1 MPSRSF
7 FPRGFLWDEGFHQ
20 LLLGAWDS
28 AIADDALTHWLGTM
42 HGDGWI
48 PREQP
53 LGAEAEAR
61 VPSEFLP
68 QRRLHANPPTL
79 ILRLQRSLD
88 RGGGTLS
95 ATDAALARR
104 LWPRLVKWYAW
115 FTRTQAG
122 EVRGSF
128 RWRGRD
134 RNDRKL
140 NAMTLSS
147 GLDDYP
153 RASTPSKAERHV
165 DLHCWITY
173 FARFLGQLARALGQE
188 KKAEMYESSY
198 KEKLVALDAHHWS
211 DSLNAYAD
219 WGLHANR
226 GDFIEHVVVKCATN
240 DGRSQIEHDVLPP
253 VGARPD
259 DCPRSHPRL
268 LFPLGDGAGGLLMRE
283 RFVPKGLKEQ
293 WVGHLGYVSLFP
305 LALRL
310 LPPDAP
316 TLGPLLELLR
326 DPKRL
331 WTPYGI
337 ASLSKGDRFYH
348 RANAPGDAA
357 YWRGPIWINLNYL
370 IAGALHHYAHSEG
383 PQRSRAAEIYAE
395 LRENLVGNLQREWER
410 SGFLWEQYHPETGA
424 GQRTHPFNGWSA
436 LVLLVLAEIY

>member
-1 MPSRSF
+1 MSRRTPNRSNSC
-7 FPRGFLWDEGFHQ
+7 RGC
-20 LLLGAWDS
+20 
-28 AIADDALTHWLGTM
+28 
-42 HGDGWI
+42 
-48 PREQP
+48 
-53 LGAEAEAR
+53 
-61 VPSEFLP
+61 
-68 QRRLHANPPTL
+68 RRCPPPTP
-79 ILRLQRSLD
+79 
-88 RGGGTLS
+88 LS
-95 ATDAALARR
+95 PLATA
-104 LWPRLVKWYAW
+104 P
-115 FTRTQAG
+115 TR
-122 EVRGSF
+122 
-128 RWRGRD
+128 
-134 RNDRKL
+134 
-140 NAMTLSS
+140 
-147 GLDDYP
+147 
-153 RASTPSKAERHV
+153 
-165 DLHCWITY
+165 
-173 FARFLGQLARALGQE
+173 
-188 KKAEMYESSY
+188 Y
-198 KEKLVALDAHHWS
+198 KEKLAALDAHHWS
-211 DSLNAYAD
+211 ESLNAYAD

-226 GDFIEHVVVKCATN
+226 GDFVEHVVVKCATN
-240 DGRSQIEHDVLPP
+240 DGRSQVEHDVLPP

-337 ASLSKGDRFYH
+337 ASLSKDDRFYH

-370 IAGALHHYAHSEG
+370 IAGALHHYANTDG